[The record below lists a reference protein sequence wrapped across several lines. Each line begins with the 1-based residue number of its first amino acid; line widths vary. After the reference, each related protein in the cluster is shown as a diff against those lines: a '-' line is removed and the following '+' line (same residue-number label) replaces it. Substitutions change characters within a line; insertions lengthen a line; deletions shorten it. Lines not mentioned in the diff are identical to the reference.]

1 MSSAWNSFVRIL
13 KYAFFFLFGA
23 IVLVL
28 VAVTFFEQPV
38 PKSLL
43 ARLTDSIS
51 DDEWLV
57 SVDSASFRLAYGL
70 KMRGLHV
77 FDRRKPASKPVISA
91 DLIDLELN
99 LANFPW
105 STQTILRH
113 VTITG
118 LDYPRLGDDYYIPDS
133 IEIPGQPDFREKDEA
148 VHLSLPNIA
157 PFGLTLIQPHILGVR
172 PKFVEIPHVS
182 LTVGSLS
189 ARDIHL
195 QWNDSD
201 ALMTLDG
208 ECALDLDAQLVRG
221 EVHGLARQ
229 HNIRPLLE
237 ALEITNSYAFIDSFT
252 QVTAPV
258 KASCAFDV
266 NLRNNDL
273 HILLDLHPTGGCYNN
288 VPLKNADGQVDI
300 RVFVRDTYQN
310 ARIVVGPISANLADG
325 HAMSGTVVYENT
337 NDIGYVS
344 FDVTSSTSLS
354 NALAVA
360 DVMNDGTLDCLSLAT
375 PPQITLTGRLA
386 VDPAYAAAN
395 KLDGTIAFDK
405 GTFFAI
411 PLTNATT
418 AFYVRGTDVSFS
430 GARAT
435 APHGGIIT
443 GEGRISIPDFKQDK
457 ASFSVS
463 VKSDGV
469 ALTDFADIFD
479 FDVGDKHGTIV
490 GNVVLSGP
498 LQTNISSRI
507 CGSGRIECRDGHLAQ
522 MSVFAGLT
530 EYLANHF
537 QGIASFVNQSRGSM
551 DFSLTN
557 GLFRT
562 DNIRID
568 GGFFSIHSGGT
579 YDIPKNNLDFSA
591 RVTFTKNDNFFAKL
605 ATPITWPFANLS
617 KMLFDFKIFGPLE
630 KPEWKYNKS
639 LMDRLKQVKGDK

>member
-1 MSSAWNSFVRIL
+1 MSSAWKSLDRIL
-13 KYAFFFLFGA
+13 KYAFLFLLGAVFLFLIA
-23 IVLVL
+23 I
-28 VAVTFFEQPV
+28 TFFEQPV
-38 PKSLL
+38 PRQIL
-43 ARLTDSIS
+43 AKLTDSLS
-51 DDEWLV
+51 SAQLLV
-57 SVDSASFRLAYGL
+57 SAKSASFRLSNGL
-70 KMRGLHV
+70 KVSGLRV
-77 FDRRKPASKPVISA
+77 VDRRKPASPPV
-91 DLIDLELN
+91 LEAKQVDIKLN
-99 LANFPW
+99 LLKLPW
-105 STQTILRH
+105 STRTIVKH
-113 VTITG
+113 VTIAG
-118 LDYPRLGDDYYIPDS
+118 LRYPRLPDGYYIPDS
-133 IEIPGQPDFREKDEA
+133 IEFPGQPDFKEKDEP
-148 VHLSLPNIA
+148 LLLELPDIA
-157 PFGLTLIQPHILGVR
+157 PFGVTLNQPNILDVT
-172 PKFVEIPHVS
+172 PKEVSIPHVAIS
-182 LTVGSLS
+182 PRGI
-189 ARDIHL
+189 AAQGFHL
-195 QWNDSD
+195 EWRDSD
-201 ALMTLDG
+201 ARMTLDG
-208 ECALDLDAQLVRG
+208 KCALDLEEQRVHG

-273 HILLDLHPTGGCYNN
+273 HILLDLHPTGGRYNN

-386 VDPAYAAAN
+386 VDPAYAATN

-405 GTFFAI
+405 GTFFSI

-435 APHGGIIT
+435 APHGGIVT

-479 FDVGDKHGTIV
+479 FDVGDKHGTIF

-530 EYLANHF
+530 EYLADHF

-551 DFSLTN
+551 DFALTN

-579 YDIPKNNLDFSA
+579 YDIPKNNLDFFA

-639 LMDRLKQVKGDK
+639 LMDRLKQVGEK